1 MKGQDDGRYRGISV
15 VHVDSKQPAS
25 GRMRIV
31 RTDER
36 QLAKDLKGGL
46 SIAANADCDDFAR
59 DRSLELIRSPLR
71 DDQTVVDD
79 GQLIAQRVSLFQVM
93 SRQKYRRAPFTQA
106 LDLLPEVCAALRVE
120 PAVWFCQRHTIHR
133 M

>member
-1 MKGQDDGRYRGISV
+1 
-15 VHVDSKQPAS
+15 
-25 GRMRIV
+25 MRIV

-106 LDLLPEVCAALRVE
+106 FLTTHYLEEAHSLGPQLAFVPHSPALPWQQLERLRAGDTTAF
-120 PAVWFCQRHTIHR
+120 PT
-133 M
+133 